1 MTIRSTDKGAS
12 WQTIDSMNFGRV
24 AVFDA
29 ADRMYITLSGGGVW
43 RSIIPLVQAV
53 PQLIFPPDAAADQP
67 IAVTFRWKGVTGALS
82 YQLQVATDPTF
93 ASDTVYDQAD
103 ITDTFK
109 LV

>member
-1 MTIRSTDKGAS
+1 PLPPDSVLLRIFAGAVDSKGAIFLSVQTQGTLRNMTIRSTDKGAS

-53 PQLIFPPDAAADQP
+53 PQLIFPPYAAPD
-67 IAVTFRWKGVTGALS
+67 
-82 YQLQVATDPTF
+82 
-93 ASDTVYDQAD
+93 
-103 ITDTFK
+103 
-109 LV
+109 